1 MVEETEAGAL
11 TAWNLVSCVCMEE
24 MMMGR
29 GRQAFS
35 VKDQET
41 KSRILC
47 NKRGKSSTNFFN

>member
-47 NKRGKSSTNFFN
+47 NKRGKSSTNF